1 MNFNPTG
8 KEPTMKSQAT
18 HKLIRITALLGPAA
32 LAAAAALDG
41 YFKVSDERLKQEI
54 TTLDDSLAKLRRL

>member
-1 MNFNPTG
+1 
-8 KEPTMKSQAT
+8 MKSQAT